1 MDSTIII
8 VITYGNMFFLNSKT
22 TVIVEASTAEILG
35 FNHQLFLDLNP
46 KVLTMARWCTTLI
59 NYRYI

>member
-8 VITYGNMFFLNSKT
+8 VITYGNMFLKKKNSKT

-35 FNHQLFLDLNP
+35 FNHQLFLDLNS
-46 KVLTMARWCTTLI
+46 KDFDYGKMVY
-59 NYRYI
+59 NS